1 MSALTDNDE
10 KSKIDRGYEQGSG
23 SYDPQSIHDLH
34 NLEQQSAYDRDFE
47 KIVKDQEAEGGWKT
61 DIAGD
66 DKGRQIDKPK
76 LLKAVGV
83 AKKRGGI
90 IGLVS
95 LFGVGGAL
103 LAGFFGPTSML
114 VNLVENFAIS
124 NDSSSTVLEQRFA
137 KVFGHMAES
146 DSQTL
151 CAQGSN
157 ITCKMGRLS
166 NKSLKQLSKKGVV
179 ALDANKQPI
188 NFSKGTYPDK
198 NPSHYEFTANDGT
211 KKNVPANQLR
221 GFLANKDN
229 RKYAAKLL
237 GTGGAFNL
245 RVKAWSGKYI
255 QQKFFNKFSLSKKG
269 GLADGS
275 DKKHASAQ
283 EKLKASTEKLLSAI
297 PGVDT
302 LKGVDAKIKTK
313 IGDKLEGSKGG
324 GAAYNVASA
333 YCVATKAPAVI
344 SAGVAGVQLARLLPI
359 ANDLVLSPGSK
370 LKASGVD
377 KANAVTGGDMDT
389 IGTLLTNKTKNA
401 DGKMTSALDSP
412 YLLAALGVNKA
423 KPPVSA
429 KFAPGYSV
437 LTDPSMK
444 ALRDEGRRAAPACN
458 AILTPMAMFIFATIE
473 SAITKTN
480 PAGAIAGIVGGFVV
494 GAATAPIVE
503 KIVGEVGKAAIEELA
518 KSDNLENLQGE
529 ELGDALGVSAAA
541 FFAAGSMA
549 RNIPTLTESQVVAFN
564 SLRNENETL
573 QKEMDIASLSPFDT
587 SSRYTLLGSIV
598 HTMQMGVLTSGSYNG
613 SPVSILGSLVQ
624 LPQSLLSTKVSAANY
639 TENSCSY
646 ADSFDLSGKEGTSTP
661 AINMAGLPCTGIT
674 AEQAVMEP
682 SEAATIMIEKG
693 WVDGSKEVGENA
705 TIDDLIAQDIIKK
718 DTPLSAYIESC
729 SDASTGDYIID
740 APGCTV
746 KPSVTSGQPTT
757 DGDWSTDQYCKND
770 KGENTCGDVPATS
783 AQQTED
789 TRAFAAMAV
798 FLLDFQ
804 EVQIITGQDEEEA
817 GSGSSSS
824 TTLENSGKIN
834 PEGWA
839 YPLDSPKTLVT
850 YSPHNGDDIGTPIGS
865 KVYSM
870 REGTVL
876 ATETQSVAE
885 IEALGFC
892 NLGFTKINGPQKN
905 LMIESIVNGKKY
917 TIRYAHLSEFKVK
930 VGDTVKA
937 GDFVALSGDT
947 GCVTAQGDPAHLHV
961 DINAGEIYPRDVIGT
976 SF

>member
-23 SYDPQSIHDLH
+23 SYHPQSFQD
-34 NLEQQSAYDRDFE
+34 LEQQSSYDRDFDN
-47 KIVKDQEAEGGWKT
+47 IIKDEQAAGGWKT
-61 DIAGD
+61 DIAGG
-66 DKGRQIDKPK
+66 DKGKQIDKPK
-76 LLKAVGV
+76 LLKAVGM
-83 AKKRGGI
+83 AKKRGGV
-90 IGLVS
+90 IGLIS

-103 LAGFFGPTSML
+103 LAGFFGPSSML

-146 DSQTL
+146 DSKTL

-166 NKSLKQLSKKGVV
+166 NKSLKQLSKKGVI
-179 ALDANKQPI
+179 ALDDNKQPI
-188 NFSKGTYPDK
+188 DFSKGTYPDK

-211 KKNVPANQLR
+211 KKNVPAGQLR

-237 GTGGAFNL
+237 GSGGAFNL

-275 DKKHASAQ
+275 DKKYATAR
-283 EKLKASTEKLLSAI
+283 EKLKASTEKLFSVI

-302 LKGVDAKIKTK
+302 LKGIDANIKTK
-313 IGDKLEGSKGG
+313 IGDRLEESKGG

-333 YCVATKAPAVI
+333 YCVATKAPALI

-377 KANAVTGGDMDT
+377 TKNSVTGDDMDT

-412 YLLAALGVNKA
+412 YLLASLGVNKA

-437 LTDPSMK
+437 LTDPTMK
-444 ALRDEGRRAAPACN
+444 ALRDEGKAAAPACN
-458 AILTPMAMFIFATIE
+458 AILTPMAMFTFAIIE

-529 ELGDALGVSAAA
+529 ELGDALGVSASA

-549 RNIPTLTESQVVAFN
+549 RNIPALTESQVVAFN
-564 SLRNENETL
+564 SLRSENETL

-587 SSRYTLLGSIV
+587 SSRYTLFGSMLHAV
-598 HTMQMGVLTSGSYNG
+598 QMGVLTSGNYNG
-613 SPVSILGSLVQ
+613 SPLSTLSSFAQ
-624 LPQSLLSTKVSAANY
+624 LPQTLLSSKVSAANY

-646 ADSFDLSGKEGTSTP
+646 ADSFDLSGKEGISTP
-661 AINMAGLPCTGIT
+661 ALNMAGLPCTGIT
-674 AEQAVMEP
+674 SEQASMEAK
-682 SEAATIMIEKG
+682 EAVTIMIDKG
-693 WVDGSKEVGENA
+693 WVDGSKEVPDNA
-705 TIDDLIAQDIIKK
+705 TIDDLLSQDIIKK
-718 DTPLSAYIESC
+718 DTPLSAYITSC

-746 KPSVTSGQPTT
+746 PSSTT
-757 DGDWSTDQYCKND
+757 STDQNI
-770 KGENTCGDVPATS
+770 
-783 AQQTED
+783 D

-798 FLLDFQ
+798 FLLDYQ
-804 EVQIITGQDEEEA
+804 DVNIINGQDEEEA
-817 GSGSSSS
+817 GASSGSS

-839 YPLDSPKTLVT
+839 YPLDPPQKLLT
-850 YSPHNGDDIGTPIGS
+850 YPGHNGDDMGAPENS

-870 REGTVL
+870 RDGKVI

-885 IEALGFC
+885 MEALAFC
-892 NLGFTKINGPQKN
+892 PSFARINGPQKN
-905 LMIESIVNGKKY
+905 LMIESVLNGKTY
-917 TIRYAHLSEFKVK
+917 TIRYAHLNEFKVK
-930 VGDTVKA
+930 VGDVVKA
-937 GDFVALSGDT
+937 GDVVALSGNT
-947 GCVTAQGDPAHLHV
+947 GCSQSAHLHV
-961 DINAGEIYPRDVIGT
+961 DINAGEIYPRDIFGT

>member
-1 MSALTDNDE
+1 MSAFTDNDE

-23 SYDPQSIHDLH
+23 SYDPQSIHDQ
-34 NLEQQSAYDRDFE
+34 EQQSAYDRDFD
-47 KIVKDQEAEGGWKT
+47 KIIKDEEAAGGWKT
-61 DIAGD
+61 DVAGGD
-66 DKGRQIDKPK
+66 EGRQIDKPK
-76 LLKAVGV
+76 LLKAVGI

-90 IGLVS
+90 IGLIS

-151 CAQGSN
+151 CAKGSN

-166 NKSLKQLSKKGVV
+166 NASLKQLNKKGVI
-179 ALDANKQPI
+179 ALNGNDPI
-188 NFSKGTYPDK
+188 DFKKGTYPDK
-198 NPSHYEFTANDGT
+198 NPTHYEFSANDGSKT
-211 KKNVPANQLR
+211 KVAAADLR
-221 GFLANKDN
+221 SFLANKDN

-245 RVKAWSGKYI
+245 RVKAWSGRYI
-255 QQKFFNKFSLSKKG
+255 QEKFFNKFSLSKKG

-275 DKKHASAQ
+275 DEKHANAQ

-302 LKGVDAKIKTK
+302 LKGIDAKIKTK
-313 IGDKLEGSKGG
+313 IGDKLENSKSGG
-324 GAAYNVASA
+324 VAYNVASA

-377 KANAVTGGDMDT
+377 KDNSVTAGDMDT
-389 IGTLLTNKTKNA
+389 IGTLLTNKTKNS

-429 KFAPGYSV
+429 KFAPGYGV

-473 SAITKTN
+473 SAVTKTN
-480 PAGAIAGIVGGFVV
+480 PAGAIAGIIGGFVV

-503 KIVGEVGKAAIEELA
+503 KIVGEVGKAAIEKLA
-518 KSDNLENLQGE
+518 ESDNLENLQGQ

-541 FFAAGSMA
+541 FFPAGSMA
-549 RNIPTLTESQVVAFN
+549 RHIPTLTEEQVSGFKVIQN
-564 SLRNENETL
+564 DTERL
-573 QKEMDIASLSPFDT
+573 QREMDIASLSPFDT
-587 SSRYTLLGSIV
+587 SSRYTLLGSMV
-598 HTMQMGVLTSGSYNG
+598 HTMQMGVLTSGNYNG
-613 SPVSILGSLVQ
+613 SPLSTLGALVQ
-624 LPQSLLSTKVSAANY
+624 LPQSLLSSKASAANY

-646 ADSFDLSGKEGTSTP
+646 ASSFDLQSKDGTPTP
-661 AINMAGLPCTGIT
+661 AVNMAGLPCTGIT
-674 AEQAVMEP
+674 PEQAAMG
-682 SEAATIMIEKG
+682 SKEAATIMINKG
-693 WVDGSKEVGENA
+693 WLDGEKVISDDA
-705 TIDDLIAQDIIKK
+705 TIDDLLAQDIIKK
-718 DTPLSAYIESC
+718 DTPLSTYIESC
-729 SDASTGDYIID
+729 SDASAGNFLID
-740 APGCTV
+740 ASGCTV
-746 KPSVTSGQPTT
+746 KSSVTSGQPKP
-757 DGDWSTDQYCKND
+757 DGDWSTDQYCKNE
-770 KGENTCGDVPATS
+770 KGENTCGNAPATP
-783 AQQTED
+783 AEGTEE

-798 FLLDFQ
+798 FLLDYQ
-804 EVQIITGQDEEEA
+804 DVNIINGQDEEEA
-817 GSGSSSS
+817 GPSSGSS

-839 YPLDSPKTLVT
+839 NPLDSPKTLIT
-850 YSPHNGDDIGTPIGS
+850 YGGHNGDDIGTPIGS

-870 REGTVL
+870 RDGKVV

-885 IEALGFC
+885 IQSLGFC
-892 NLGFTKINGPQKN
+892 NLGFTKINGAQKN
-905 LMIESIVNGKKY
+905 LMIESVVDGKTY

-947 GCVTAQGDPAHLHV
+947 GCVTAQGDPSHLHI